1 MAFRFIGVSSTAITD
16 GGSQAPTINGQTWS
30 TSNLLNGDTCMY
42 NYGRFMWNT
51 STGKWVGQGDVNIHS
66 DVQSALNDIIVAN
79 KGEEVRG
86 SIYDALAL
94 VDARTDMLDQDIRK
108 DANNIVHSEFGF
120 SIQFDLKGVGETSK
134 SSKTIAQ
141 INEALALNKC
151 IIANVKYG
159 GEWRYSMTC
168 VVQAYSAATYE
179 MTVYAPTDDGENIE
193 IFEIRS
199 SGFSNVTYTRTVVP
213 ISGGGGGGS
222 YTDGNG
228 IDITNHEISV
238 KLRSTNPGLAFDSN
252 GNLYA
257 TGGGGGSYTAGD
269 GIDITNNVISADAVE
284 CNVSYNVANNVLTI
298 PMTRIEFADLLKNHT
313 VCFTVSIT
321 NQDGSIVYSK
331 ITNAQYYFT
340 YHGAADFSLKLC
352 IYDMTETNTVQVIS
366 ATNVILSIPDGEL
379 QTMSAIMSTL
389 EIQKKLTAGTGI
401 SIDPTTNTISLDLP
415 QAEGGGF

>member
-66 DVQSALNDIIVAN
+66 DVQSALNDIIIAN

-94 VDARTDMLDQDIRK
+94 VDARTDMLDQDIRN
-108 DANNIVHSEFGF
+108 DANDIVHSEFGF
-120 SIQFDLKGVGETSK
+120 SIQFDLKGAGETST

-159 GEWRYSMTC
+159 GKWRYSMTC
-168 VVQAYSAATYE
+168 VVQAYSAGTYE
-179 MTVYAPTDDGENIE
+179 MTVYAPTEDGENIE
-193 IFEIRS
+193 IFEIIS
-199 SGFSNVTYTRTVVP
+199 SGWTNVTYTRTVVP
-213 ISGGGGGGS
+213 ISGGGGGS
-222 YTDGNG
+222 YTEGDG
-228 IDITNHEISV
+228 IDITSNEISV
-238 KLRSTNPGLAFDSN
+238 KLRSSSPGLAFDSN

-257 TGGGGGSYTAGD
+257 TGGGGSYTAGD
-269 GIDITNNVISADAVE
+269 GIDIDANNVISADAVE
-284 CNVSYNVANNVLTI
+284 CNVTYNVVNNALTI

-313 VCFTVSIT
+313 VCFTVSLT

-340 YHGAADFSLKLC
+340 YHDTTDFSLKLF
-352 IYDMTETNTVQVIS
+352 IYDMSETDTVQVIS
-366 ATNVILSIPDGEL
+366 ATNVVLSIPYGEL
-379 QTMSAIMSTL
+379 QTMSATMSTL

-401 SIDPTTNTISLDLP
+401 SIQNGVISLDLP

>member
-16 GGSQAPTINGQTWS
+16 GGSQAPTINGRTWS

-108 DANNIVHSEFGF
+108 DANDIVHSEFGF
-120 SIQFDLKGVGETSK
+120 SIQFDLKGAGETSK

-168 VVQAYSAATYE
+168 VVKAYSASAYE

-193 IFEIRS
+193 IFEIGS

-213 ISGGGGGGS
+213 ISGGGGGS

-269 GIDITNNVISADAVE
+269 GIDITNNVISADAVPCTLNISGSTATSSLSGTE
-284 CNVSYNVANNVLTI
+284 LNILYTDGKNIIVHVTGIGNYHNVPARIDNSGGSNVKIWFEV
-298 PMTRIEFADLLKNHT
+298 HT
-313 VCFTVSIT
+313 QEAGSKLVRVYSVSIPIGSGYTGTVT
-321 NQDGSIVYSK
+321 NSHYQ
-331 ITNAQYYFT
+331 
-340 YHGAADFSLKLC
+340 
-352 IYDMTETNTVQVIS
+352 
-366 ATNVILSIPDGEL
+366 
-379 QTMSAIMSTL
+379 
-389 EIQKKLTAGTGI
+389 IQPALTAGTGI
-401 SIDPTTNTISLDLP
+401 SIDPSTNTISLDLP